1 MWMCNVSGMMLMYIR
16 CVGALVWMV
25 QWWEEVWFELKPKFG
40 HGLPPIWTHQIRY
53 QPIPSFHKYSLTILS
68 HADGFTVLFCC
79 SNILFHPKISGANVC
94 VFRTTGMFIKCTN
107 PNNHPNSLTV
117 SSNVEKL
124 NNCTMLVIYRVSWK
138 NLVEEREEL
147 TGPFMKFVLPTLI
160 TQSAAK
166 SHEKTYH
173 NLRVTTN
180 PPEVP
185 IVVHTSTV
193 H

>member
-79 SNILFHPKISGANVC
+79 SNMLFHPKISGANVC

-124 NNCTMLVIYRVSWK
+124 NNCTMLVIYIVWVGRTWLKNAKSLPVLSW
-138 NLVEEREEL
+138 NLCSQRSSRRAQRNPTRKHTITYEW
-147 TGPFMKFVLPTLI
+147 LPTL
-160 TQSAAK
+160 QK
-166 SHEKTYH
+166 C
-173 NLRVTTN
+173 L
-180 PPEVP
+180 
-185 IVVHTSTV
+185 
-193 H
+193 